1 MAEPNRSEQTERR
14 IVDVSFIRQID
25 EADAAGRLARIYGAA
40 LQRTG
45 SVANI
50 IKLMSLDPAACE
62 ASMQFYVALMKSPN
76 ALDPAT
82 REMLATVVSN
92 VNDCY
97 Y

>member
-1 MAEPNRSEQTERR
+1 MAH
-14 IVDVSFIRQID
+14 IRQI
-25 EADAAGRLARIYGAA
+25 EPADATGELKRLYDSATLRA
-40 LQRTG
+40 G

-50 IKLMSLDPAACE
+50 IRLMSLDAKIAT
-62 ASMQFYVALMKSPN
+62 ASMQFYVALMKSPGSLEK
-76 ALDPAT
+76 AL

>member
-1 MAEPNRSEQTERR
+1 VAY
-14 IVDVSFIRQID
+14 IRQVGED
-25 EADAAGRLARIYGAA
+25 EATGPIKSVYDAGRGRY
-40 LQRTG
+40 G

-50 IKLMSLDPAACE
+50 IKVMSLDARSTQG
-62 ASMQFYVALMKSPN
+62 SMGFYLSIMKGDNGLSAPR
-76 ALDPAT
+76 

>member
-1 MAEPNRSEQTERR
+1 MAY
-14 IVDVSFIRQID
+14 VRQIAES
-25 EADAAGRLARIYGAA
+25 EAMGVVERVYAAGRGRA
-40 LQRTG
+40 G

-50 IKLMSLDPAACE
+50 IKVMSLDGRSMQ
-62 ASMQFYVALMKSPN
+62 ASMQLYVSLMKADN
-76 ALDPAT
+76 ALDAPR